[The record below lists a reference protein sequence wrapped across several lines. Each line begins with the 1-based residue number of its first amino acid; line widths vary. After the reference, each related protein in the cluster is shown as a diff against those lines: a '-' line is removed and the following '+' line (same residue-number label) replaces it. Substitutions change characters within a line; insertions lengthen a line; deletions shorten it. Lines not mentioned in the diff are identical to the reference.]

1 MQEAVSQLKLAEL
14 RELPTFGGVNSAQPK
29 VGCGLPAF
37 GGVNSAQPKVGCGL
51 PAFGAS
57 IAFFST
63 SILCKSPCEL
73 SVIFYSNDAP
83 QKNFGTSYAGFV
95 AGQPHWAMLWRGTGG
110 GLSAAAK
117 GLLAAHLKGE
127 SELLAHL

>member
-57 IAFFST
+57 VGFFST
-63 SILCKSPCEL
+63 STLCKSPCEL
-73 SVIFYSNDAP
+73 SVNILLERCAS
-83 QKNFGTSYAGFV
+83 KNFGTSYAGFI
-95 AGQPHWAMLWRGTGG
+95 A
-110 GLSAAAK
+110 
-117 GLLAAHLKGE
+117 
-127 SELLAHL
+127 